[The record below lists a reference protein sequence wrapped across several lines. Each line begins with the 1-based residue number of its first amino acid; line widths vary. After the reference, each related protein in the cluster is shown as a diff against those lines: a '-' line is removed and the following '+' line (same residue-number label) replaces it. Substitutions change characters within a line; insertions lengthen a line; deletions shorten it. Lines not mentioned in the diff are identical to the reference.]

1 MIQRIQSVWLL
12 LAGIAAFLTLKFS
25 FYSGNKIIDPATGAK
40 QFQELNAQGNLG
52 VLILTVAVAVAA
64 IITIFL
70 FKDRKRQLLLSFI
83 GALLAVV
90 NIILYFSMLKDFVPG
105 EGKIALTAVLAF
117 LVPVFLLL
125 AARNIWK
132 DEKLIKSVDR
142 LR

>member
-12 LAGIAAFLTLKFS
+12 LAGIAAFLTLKFA

-40 QFQELNAQGNLG
+40 QFEELNAQGNLG
-52 VLILTVAVAVAA
+52 LLILTVAVGVMS
-64 IITIFL
+64 IITVFL
-70 FKDRKRQLLLSFI
+70 FKDRKRQLLLTSI
-83 GALLAVV
+83 AALLAVV
-90 NIILYFSMLKDFVPG
+90 NIILYFSLMKNFVPG
-105 EGKIALTAVLAF
+105 EGKIALTAVIAIV
-117 LVPVFLLL
+117 VPIFLLL